1 MLEPARREMLSLDL
15 TKTTAAEAGKVLDAA
30 WLEYMKERPTVA
42 RGYID
47 NPHGNW
53 LRKVMEGAHAEEM
66 RMREEAVKGT
76 LLPPGR
82 K

>member
-1 MLEPARREMLSLDL
+1 
-15 TKTTAAEAGKVLDAA
+15 
-30 WLEYMKERPTVA
+30 MKERPMFA

-53 LRKVMEGAHAEEM
+53 LRDVMEQVHLDEVKV
-66 RMREEAVKGT
+66 REAAKAGT
-76 LLPPGR
+76 LVPPGR